1 MVLSAATLIIACLI
15 AAILAPFP
23 YWSTYRLLWRSLIRS
38 SAQGIPWQTRR
49 RQALFLLR
57 YALMAPFHTLL
68 WYLDELLFPAYRQA
82 PVHPVFII
90 GQPRSGTTLL
100 HRTLAAD
107 HQTFF
112 AIRHIEW
119 RYPFLTV
126 QKVLNATR
134 FAQRLLRR
142 NYWPD
147 TEVGRRAAQMH
158 PNTMADWEED
168 GIFFEE
174 RFLHHFF
181 LFLRFPCPEI
191 LPLVDEFREL
201 PASVRRHMLHTH
213 LQVIRKVAYLRNR
226 PHAFYLSK
234 EVTSHSKFPELLALY
249 PDARFIVVARNS
261 AHYMGS
267 LFELMRASTA
277 SKTGIDP
284 TAIPGW
290 TAAFMQRMQHDS
302 LRLIDLCQNIIP
314 HDQQI
319 PVSYAY
325 LLTHIRTTVEVIY
338 SALGFEPSPE
348 LLACLDELDA
358 RQKARERGYAYTD
371 LSLPDF
377 AAFDQFVIQVEQRFL
392 ALLPAAPAESTAST
406 VDVHRSNAP
415 FDETGGGLLHTDAD
429 LV

>member
-1 MVLSAATLIIACLI
+1 MKLLLAAFIIVGFLT
-15 AAILAPFP
+15 AILAPFP
-23 YWSTYRLLWRSLIRS
+23 YWPTYRLLWRSVLH
-38 SAQGIPWQTRR
+38 ATHQGIPWRTRR
-49 RQALFLLR
+49 KQALFLTR
-57 YALMAPFHTLL
+57 YALFAPFYTLF
-68 WYLDELLFPAYRQA
+68 WYLDELFFPVYRQT
-82 PVHPVFII
+82 PVHPIFII

-107 HQTFF
+107 DRTFF

-126 QKVLNATR
+126 QKILNATR
-134 FAQRLLRR
+134 FAQHLLQR

-147 TEVGRRAAQMH
+147 TEIGRQAARMH

-181 LFLRFPCPEI
+181 LFLRFPYPEI
-191 LPLVDEFREL
+191 LPLVDKFREL
-201 PASVRRHMLHTH
+201 PAPVRQRMLHTH
-213 LQVIRKVAYLRNR
+213 LQVIRKIAYLRNR

-249 PDARFIVVARNS
+249 PDARFIVVVRNA

-284 TAIPGW
+284 TTIPGW
-290 TAAFMQRMQHDS
+290 TEAFIERMQCDS
-302 LRLIDLCQNIIP
+302 LRLVDLCRNIIP
-314 HDQQI
+314 SEQQI

-325 LLTHIRTTVEVIY
+325 LFTHIRETVEVIY
-338 SALGFEPSPE
+338 ARLGLAPSPDF
-348 LLACLDELDA
+348 LASLDELDA
-358 RQKARERGYAYTD
+358 HQKNRERGYVYTD
-371 LSLPDF
+371 LSLSDF
-377 AAFDQFVIQVEQRFL
+377 ADFDQFVAQIEQRFF
-392 ALLPAAPAESTAST
+392 ALLPNAPAVPTDLSTS
-406 VDVHRSNAP
+406 
-415 FDETGGGLLHTDAD
+415 AD
-429 LV
+429 H

>member
-1 MVLSAATLIIACLI
+1 MVLSAATFIIVCLI
-15 AAILAPFP
+15 VAILAPFP
-23 YWSTYRLLWRSLIRS
+23 YWPTYRLLWRSLIRS
-38 SAQGIPWQTRR
+38 PAQGIPWQTRR

-126 QKVLNATR
+126 QKVFNATG

-181 LFLRFPCPEI
+181 LFLRFPYPEI

-201 PASVRRHMLHTH
+201 PAAVRQHMLHTH

-226 PHAFYLSK
+226 PQAFYLSK

-290 TAAFMQRMQHDS
+290 TEVFLQRMQHDS
-302 LRLIDLCQNIIP
+302 LRLIKLCRHIIP
-314 HDQQI
+314 HDRQI

-338 SALGFEPSPE
+338 SALGFEPSLK
-348 LLACLDELDA
+348 LLAYLDELDA

-377 AAFDQFVIQVEQRFL
+377 AAFDQFVAQVEQRFF
-392 ALLPAAPAESTAST
+392 ALLPATLTASTAST
-406 VDVHRSNAP
+406 VDVHHSNAP
-415 FDETGGGLLHTDAD
+415 PGVSGTSSD
-429 LV
+429 LI